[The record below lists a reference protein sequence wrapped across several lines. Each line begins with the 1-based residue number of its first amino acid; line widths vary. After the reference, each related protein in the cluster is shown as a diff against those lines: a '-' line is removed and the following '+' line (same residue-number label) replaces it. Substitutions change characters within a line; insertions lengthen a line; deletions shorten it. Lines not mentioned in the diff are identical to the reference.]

1 MPFITVIVTRM
12 YNKDSDVV
20 LTVLG
25 MSTLDPP
32 PGYDDSCIDA
42 NDLSLALHIPYSQ
55 FARPAQAAH
64 VMTPAER
71 RGETIV

>member
-1 MPFITVIVTRM
+1 MLGRNVTGLDNLAR
-12 YNKDSDVV
+12 NVV

-25 MSTLDPP
+25 MWTLDPP

-55 FARPAQAAH
+55 FARPVQGTH
-64 VMTPAER
+64 VITPAGR